1 MSAASPHQDGDQYQ
15 LVNNLGQGG
24 VIQLVSN
31 TTVGNNLHLFQD
43 CDLALL
49 LADGNQNRAY
59 LPLEYNDIQAGY
71 EIGVAGFPLPSL
83 LAVNGNLRYDGLIFR
98 VAKDVVTA
106 TYRTNI
112 TTNTGITLTDI
123 PAIEVNFLFVPG
135 NSGGPLFAAAT
146 GRVVGFVQGYRS
158 QKIEEKV
165 ETVTLIP
172 ALPQGLP
179 NTYIYTQSALYS
191 LGIGISRVRSHL
203 EQFGVSL

>member
-1 MSAASPHQDGDQYQ
+1 MSPANPHQDGDQYQ
-15 LVNNLGQGG
+15 LVNSLGQGG
-24 VIQLVSN
+24 LINTVSD
-31 TTVGNNLHLFQD
+31 TTVGRNLHFFQD

-49 LADGNQNRAY
+49 QADGSQNRAY
-59 LPLEYNDIQAGY
+59 LPLQYADIYPGY

-83 LAVNGNLRYDGLIFR
+83 QTVAGSLRYDGLIFR
-98 VAKDVVTA
+98 VAKNVVTA

-112 TTNTGITLTDI
+112 NTNTGMALTDI

-135 NSGGPLFAAAT
+135 NSGGPLFEADT
-146 GRVVGFVQGYRS
+146 GRVVGFVQGYRT

-165 ETVTLIP
+165 ETVSLIP
-172 ALPQGLP
+172 TLPQGMASS
-179 NTYIYTQSALYS
+179 YIYTQSALYS